1 MKKILFVLVLST
13 NLIGCNRKK
22 INESLL
28 EGKWRFYL
36 DNRIEIITF
45 KEGLYSKITRN
56 DDLIFTTKGKY
67 FFNENINRSEITISL
82 VPDLKFI
89 KGDTVMESCQYLDLI
104 SLTDSLLIIKT
115 PTEYSHDTMFLRI
128 NKKIKVRKEKVSN
141 Q

>member
-1 MKKILFVLVLST
+1 MKKVILFLVFS
-13 NLIGCNRKK
+13 IVISSCNRKK
-22 INESLL
+22 IDKSLI

-36 DNRIEIITF
+36 DNRVEIITF
-45 KEGLYSKITRN
+45 REGLYSKITAN
-56 DDLIFTTKGKY
+56 GDAIFTTRGKY

-89 KGDTVMESCQYLDLI
+89 KGDTVMEPCQYLDLI
-104 SLTDSLLIIKT
+104 SLSDSLLIIKT

-141 Q
+141 

>member
-1 MKKILFVLVLST
+1 MKKVIIFLVFSI
-13 NLIGCNRKK
+13 NFIGCNRKK
-22 INESLL
+22 IDKSLI
-28 EGKWRFYL
+28 EGKWRFDY
-36 DNRIEIITF
+36 DHCIEIITF

-89 KGDTVMESCQYLDLI
+89 NGDTVMESCQYLDLI

-141 Q
+141 

>member
-1 MKKILFVLVLST
+1 MKKVINFLLFSIVILS
-13 NLIGCNRKK
+13 CNRKK
-22 INESLL
+22 IDESLI
-28 EGKWRFYL
+28 EGKWRFDF

-45 KEGLYSKITRN
+45 KEGLYSKITRD

-67 FFNENINRSEITISL
+67 FLNENIKRSEMTISL
-82 VPDLKFI
+82 VPDLRFI

-141 Q
+141 

>member
-1 MKKILFVLVLST
+1 MKKVINFLLFSIVILS
-13 NLIGCNRKK
+13 CNRKK
-22 INESLL
+22 IDESLI
-28 EGKWRFYL
+28 EGKWRFDF

-45 KEGLYSKITRN
+45 NQGLYSQIIRN
-56 DDLIFTTKGKY
+56 GDLISTTRGKY
-67 FFNENINRSEITISL
+67 FFNENIKRSEITISL

-141 Q
+141 

>member
-1 MKKILFVLVLST
+1 MKKVINFLLFSIVISS
-13 NLIGCNRKK
+13 CNRKK
-22 INESLL
+22 IDKSLI

-36 DNRIEIITF
+36 DNRVEIITF
-45 KEGLYSKITRN
+45 REGLYSKITAN
-56 DDLIFTTKGKY
+56 GDAIFTTRGKY

-89 KGDTVMESCQYLDLI
+89 KGDTVMEPCQYLDLI
-104 SLTDSLLIIKT
+104 SLSDSLLIIKT

-141 Q
+141 